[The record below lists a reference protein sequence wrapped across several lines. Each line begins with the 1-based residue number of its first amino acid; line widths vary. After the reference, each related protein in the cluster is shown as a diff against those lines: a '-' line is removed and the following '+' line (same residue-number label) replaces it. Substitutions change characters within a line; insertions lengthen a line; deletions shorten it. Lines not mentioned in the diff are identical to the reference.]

1 MPIKI
6 PTGLPARKIL
16 EAEGVPVIRE
26 ADAIHQDI
34 RPLKIALLNLMPEKA
49 KTETQLARV
58 LGATPLQVELTL
70 LSLETHKPK
79 TTSAQHLTD
88 FYKPWTS
95 VKDEKFDGLIITGA
109 PIEKLPFHDVTY
121 WDELVRIFNWST
133 GNVFSLFNLCWGAQA
148 ALYHFHKVEK
158 YLLPEKMFGI
168 YTHRVL
174 NSSSVLMR
182 GLNDEIPV
190 PVSRY
195 TENKT
200 SELEAIPDLEILLTS
215 DQAGVALVH
224 DEKRRHVHMFNHM
237 EYDKNTLHDEYSRD
251 RDKGV
256 NTQIPANYYPG
267 DDPTETPVNIWRSNA
282 HLLFGNWINMI
293 YQDTPFDVDKIGSS
307 ETF

>member
-6 PTGLPARKIL
+6 PSGLPARKIL
-16 EAEGVPVIRE
+16 ETEGVPIIRE

-70 LSLETHKPK
+70 LSLETHTSK

-95 VKDEKFDGLIITGA
+95 VKNDKFDGLIITGA
-109 PIEKLPFHDVTY
+109 PIEKLPFDDVTY
-121 WDELVRIFNWST
+121 WHELENIFNWST
-133 GNVFSLFNLCWGAQA
+133 TNVFSLFNLCWGAQA

-174 NSSSVLMR
+174 KSSSVLMR

-195 TENKT
+195 TENKL
-200 SELEAIPDLEILLTS
+200 SELEAIDDLDILLTS

-224 DEKRRHVHMFNHM
+224 DKGRRHVHMFNHM

-251 RDKGV
+251 KAKGV
-256 NTQIPANYYPG
+256 KTKIPANYYPG
-267 DDPTETPVNIWRSNA
+267 DDTTQTPINIWRSNA
-282 HLLFGNWINMI
+282 HLLFGNWLNMI
-293 YQDTPFDVDKIGSS
+293 YQDTPFDMHKIGHI
-307 ETF
+307 